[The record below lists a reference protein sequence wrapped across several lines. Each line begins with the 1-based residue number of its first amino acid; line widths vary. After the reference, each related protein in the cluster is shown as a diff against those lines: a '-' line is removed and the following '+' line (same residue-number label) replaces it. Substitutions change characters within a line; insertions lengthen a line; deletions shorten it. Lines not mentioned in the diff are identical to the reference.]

1 MKVKVKISRINKE
14 KEVQL
19 KKGSTVLDLLNKL
32 KLKPDTV
39 VVMSNKSPIP
49 IDETLKDNQEITII
63 QVFSG
68 G

>member
-1 MKVKVKISRINKE
+1 MKIKIKISRTNKE
-14 KEVQL
+14 NEVQM

-32 KLKPDTV
+32 KIKPDTV
-39 VVMSNKSPIP
+39 VIMSKKTPIP
-49 IDETLKDNQEITII
+49 IDDTLKDKQEITII

>member
-1 MKVKVKISRINKE
+1 VNIKVKISRTNKE
-14 KEVQL
+14 QEIQM

-32 KLKPDTV
+32 KIKPDTV
-39 VVMSNKSPIP
+39 VVISNKTPIP
-49 IDETLKDNQEITII
+49 IDDNLKEKQELSII

>member
-1 MKVKVKISRINKE
+1 VKIKVKISRTNDE
-14 KEVQL
+14 KEIQL

-32 KLKPDTV
+32 MIKPDTV
-39 VVMSNKSPIP
+39 VVMSNKIPVP
-49 IDETLKDNQEITII
+49 IDDTLKDKQEITII

>member
-1 MKVKVKISRINKE
+1 VKVKVKISRINKE

>member
-1 MKVKVKISRINKE
+1 MKIKIKISRTNKE
-14 KEVQL
+14 NEVQM

-32 KLKPDTV
+32 KIKPDTV
-39 VVMSNKSPIP
+39 VIMSKKTPIP
-49 IDETLKDNQEITII
+49 IDNTLKDKQEITII